1 VVNDELVATTSH
13 GEDQGVTNDE
23 REPEMLDSY
32 EEVLLKAKYEP
43 KQAEYVAK
51 QAQLLT

>member
-1 VVNDELVATTSH
+1 MVNDELVATTSH

-23 REPEMLDSY
+23 REPEMPDSY
-32 EEVLLKAKYEP
+32 EVLLKAKYER